1 MSVDIYYLDTEKT
14 EDYLLR
20 HLYEII
26 FSIDEL
32 IGPYS
37 INALNMKKEI
47 NNFEWK
53 LNNNNNLNNI
63 KK

>member
-26 FSIDEL
+26 FSIDEI

-37 INALNMKKEI
+37 INALNMMKEI
-47 NNFEWK
+47 KNFEWK
-53 LNNNNNLNNI
+53 LKNHNLNNI

>member
-37 INALNMKKEI
+37 INALNMMKEI

-53 LNNNNNLNNI
+53 LNNNNLNNI

>member
-26 FSIDEL
+26 FSIDEI

-37 INALNMKKEI
+37 INALNMMKEI
-47 NNFEWK
+47 KNFVWK
-53 LNNNNNLNNI
+53 LNNNNLNNI

>member
-14 EDYLLR
+14 EDFLLR

-26 FSIDEL
+26 FSIDEI

-37 INALNMKKEI
+37 INALNMMKEI
-47 NNFEWK
+47 KNFEWK
-53 LNNNNNLNNI
+53 LKNHNLNNI

>member
-14 EDYLLR
+14 EDYLLK

-37 INALNMKKEI
+37 INALNVMKEI
-47 NNFEWK
+47 SNFE
-53 LNNNNNLNNI
+53 
-63 KK
+63 

>member
-26 FSIDEL
+26 FSIDEI

-37 INALNMKKEI
+37 INALNMMKEI
-47 NNFEWK
+47 KNFE
-53 LNNNNNLNNI
+53 
-63 KK
+63 

>member
-37 INALNMKKEI
+37 INALNMNKEI

>member
-26 FSIDEL
+26 FSIDEI

-37 INALNMKKEI
+37 INALNMMKEI
-47 NNFEWK
+47 KNFEWK
-53 LNNNNNLNNI
+53 LKNNNLNNI